1 MPLIFTLMKF
11 PRQVDD
17 QADSCNSKQNSKN
30 YEINHGNDIASKHI
44 SLEYTKSSISECPC
58 LINRLLQKNKGEIA
72 DRHMEMAVV
81 MLAMVLEPPQRE
93 HGMLPCTCLSK
104 R

>member
-44 SLEYTKSSISECPC
+44 ALEYTKS
-58 LINRLLQKNKGEIA
+58 INPAIQ
-72 DRHMEMAVV
+72 
-81 MLAMVLEPPQRE
+81 
-93 HGMLPCTCLSK
+93 
-104 R
+104 